1 MWKFKFDLIEA
12 MVQKDCKS
20 SLSALFDSQ
29 RQDFVQE
36 IMPLR
41 WSHYIPSC
49 FFPGMGGGGGG
60 GVVASGSMQ
69 ARCLFSMLLPAAVVD
84 GPVVI
89 GRELPNKIQAL
100 RL

>member
-1 MWKFKFDLIEA
+1 MQNL
-12 MVQKDCKS
+12 
-20 SLSALFDSQ
+20 
-29 RQDFVQE
+29 
-36 IMPLR
+36 
-41 WSHYIPSC
+41 
-49 FFPGMGGGGGG
+49 GGGR
-60 GVVASGSMQ
+60 GVVASGSIQ